1 MLFYLSVLSVLV
13 LVIMAAIHYR
23 SRLIPLL
30 PARIQSHIPTLPFSH
45 PGDSGYTRVPT
56 SFASQASLGLSSSA
70 FDLEQNILD
79 GDSRAGLDEAGTREV
94 MEIMRTENVN
104 FDEARLRRHHR
115 MLARNGIDPTGMPL
129 DSKAITR
136 L

>member
-1 MLFYLSVLSVLV
+1 S
-13 LVIMAAIHYR
+13 IHYR

-30 PARIQSHIPTLPFSH
+30 PTRIQSLLPTLPFTN
-45 PGDSGYTRVPT
+45 PSGAGYSRVPT
-56 SFASQASLGLSSSA
+56 SFASQAAHGLSSAA
-70 FDLEQNILD
+70 FDLEQNIM
-79 GDSRAGLDEAGTREV
+79 GDDARVGLDEAGTQEV
-94 MEIMRTENVN
+94 MEIMRTEHVT

-129 DSKAITR
+129 DSKAVTR